1 MRIAPV
7 LFLVT
12 GCGIFG
18 VGAQTATAV
27 AVNAAEAACLL
38 AHATEGTD
46 AARAACGIDPG
57 RPAVQIII
65 TPEARCL
72 VTPAKDA
79 GSVSLHAAAPLDVAG
94 MADALQTTYCATT
107 PRAGDAGAD

>member
-65 TPEARCL
+65 TPEARCQRP
-72 VTPAKDA
+72 TARRRR
-79 GSVSLHAAAPLDVAG
+79 G
-94 MADALQTTYCATT
+94 
-107 PRAGDAGAD
+107 RAMPGPTRGGRLARARARDRAC